1 MWLKFESGDR
11 RGDTVEITNRQF
23 LVGRDQDC
31 DLPIDDERASRQ
43 HARFETLDTGG
54 MVLRDLGATNGTYV
68 NGTKISEPV
77 VLEGG
82 ETIRIGRTELAVS
95 RNAPIASTAFDP
107 GTKVAAAA
115 AAADAVAP
123 DPVATTATPS
133 AIERSDLRRS
143 VKRSTLI
150 ASISGGV
157 AVVLVLVLI
166 VLAVTG
172 AFSSGSDDST
182 AAIVSDV
189 KPSTVQVVT
198 SVDKSDLGSGTGW
211 VADAEKGYIVTNNH
225 VVNSGTDFTVVVDGQ
240 RRPAQLVA
248 AAPCDDLAVLQVADT
263 EGLENMG
270 WAPRP
275 TSRRATRS

>member
-95 RNAPIASTAFDP
+95 RNAPIALDRLRP
-107 GTKVAAAA
+107 GHEGRRG
-115 AAADAVAP
+115 
-123 DPVATTATPS
+123 S
-133 AIERSDLRRS
+133 CRGGRRS
-143 VKRSTLI
+143 HPIRSRPQPLLRPSSARTFAVRSSARPSSHPSPA
-150 ASISGGV
+150 AS
-157 AVVLVLVLI
+157 
-166 VLAVTG
+166 
-172 AFSSGSDDST
+172 
-182 AAIVSDV
+182 
-189 KPSTVQVVT
+189 PSCWC
-198 SVDKSDLGSGTGW
+198 S
-211 VADAEKGYIVTNNH
+211 
-225 VVNSGTDFTVVVDGQ
+225 
-240 RRPAQLVA
+240 
-248 AAPCDDLAVLQVADT
+248 C
-263 EGLENMG
+263 
-270 WAPRP
+270 
-275 TSRRATRS
+275 